1 MKVIITGSTGM
12 AGEGV
17 LLECLQNENVSSVL
31 SISRKPC
38 GIEHARLKEL
48 IVPDFMKLQEFE
60 TEVAGYDA
68 CFYCAGISSVG
79 MKETRY
85 HHITYDT
92 TIAFAS
98 VLSKV
103 NPNMVFCYITGSG
116 TDSTERGRIMWARV
130 KGKTENALMKMSFA
144 KAYNFR
150 PAAMLPVADQ
160 KNVIKLYVVIA
171 KLIKFFAP
179 SGVLTLQELGKA
191 MIHAVTRR
199 PSKQILEV
207 KDIRSLS
214 K

>member
-85 HHITYDT
+85 HRITYDT

-130 KGKTENALMKMSFA
+130 KVKTENALMKKPFSSRRHA
-144 KAYNFR
+144 ARCGSKKCYKALCCYCKADKVLR
-150 PAAMLPVADQ
+150 TLRRAYPAR
-160 KNVIKLYVVIA
+160 
-171 KLIKFFAP
+171 
-179 SGVLTLQELGKA
+179 
-191 MIHAVTRR
+191 TR
-199 PSKQILEV
+199 
-207 KDIRSLS
+207 
-214 K
+214 

>member
-1 MKVIITGSTGM
+1 M
-12 AGEGV
+12 
-17 LLECLQNENVSSVL
+17 LECLQNENVSSVL

-60 TEVAGYDA
+60 TDVTGYDA

-130 KGKTENALMKMSFA
+130 KGKTENALMKMPFA

>member
-60 TEVAGYDA
+60 TEVNGYDA

-130 KGKTENALMKMSFA
+130 KGKTENALMKMPFA

>member
-1 MKVIITGSTGM
+1 M
-12 AGEGV
+12 
-17 LLECLQNENVSSVL
+17 LECLQNENVSSVL

-60 TEVAGYDA
+60 TEVNGYDA

-130 KGKTENALMKMSFA
+130 KGKTENALMKMPFA

-171 KLIKFFAP
+171 KLIKYFAP

>member
-60 TEVAGYDA
+60 TDVTGYDA

-130 KGKTENALMKMSFA
+130 KGKTENALMKMPFA

>member
-1 MKVIITGSTGM
+1 M

-60 TEVAGYDA
+60 TEVNGYDA

-130 KGKTENALMKMSFA
+130 KGKTENALMKMPFA

>member
-60 TEVAGYDA
+60 TEVNGYDA

>member
-60 TEVAGYDA
+60 TEVNGYDA

-130 KGKTENALMKMSFA
+130 KGKTENALM
-144 KAYNFR
+144 
-150 PAAMLPVADQ
+150 
-160 KNVIKLYVVIA
+160 
-171 KLIKFFAP
+171 
-179 SGVLTLQELGKA
+179 
-191 MIHAVTRR
+191 
-199 PSKQILEV
+199 
-207 KDIRSLS
+207 
-214 K
+214 

>member
-38 GIEHARLKEL
+38 GIEHTRLKEL

-130 KGKTENALMKMSFA
+130 KGKTENALMKMPFA

>member
-1 MKVIITGSTGM
+1 M

-60 TEVAGYDA
+60 TDVTGYDA

-130 KGKTENALMKMSFA
+130 KGKTENALMKMPFA